1 MNRAALLIAQIT
13 DCHIGFDPSDP
24 DEDNVRRLRA
34 VLGQLATGPDRPDL
48 VLLTGDLTARGH
60 ADDYERLAEV
70 LAGYDLPVRLMI
82 GNHDQRE
89 AMRKAFPDLP
99 GGTPDLPGGNGFI
112 QFVAALPG
120 LRVIA
125 LDTVET
131 GRHAGAFCDARAEWL
146 GEHLDADP
154 HTPVLIAMHHPPIV
168 SGIDWLDGGD
178 DEPWIA
184 RFAATIAGRP
194 QVRAIVTGHLHRT
207 IFTTVAGVPLSV
219 CPSCAP
225 AVSLDLRAVD
235 ARHPDGRAMVAGEP
249 AGYALHRWDGG
260 GLVSHFGAVLPD
272 RPWPTLASF
281 DSSMQETVRQNERER
296 FS

>member
-34 VLGQLATGPDRPDL
+34 VLDQLARGPDRPDL

-60 ADDYERLAEV
+60 AADYARLAEV

-82 GNHDQRE
+82 GNHDQRG
-89 AMRKAFPDLP
+89 AMLSAFPDMP
-99 GGTPDLPGGNGFI
+99 GDDGFL

-125 LDTVET
+125 LDTVEA
-131 GRHAGAFCDARAEWL
+131 GRHAGAFCDARAAWL
-146 GEHLDADP
+146 GEQLDADP
-154 HTPVLIAMHHPPIV
+154 QTPVLIAMHHPPIV

-184 RFAATIAGRP
+184 RFAAAIAVRP
-194 QVRAIVTGHLHRT
+194 QVRAIVAGHLHRT

-225 AVSLDLRAVD
+225 AVSLDLRAID

-260 GLVSHFGAVLPD
+260 VLVSHFGAVLPD

-281 DSSMQETVRQNERER
+281 DGSMQETVLQNERER
-296 FS
+296 SF

>member
-34 VLGQLATGPDRPDL
+34 VLNQLASGPDLPDL

-60 ADDYERLAEV
+60 ADDYARLAGV
-70 LAGYDLPVRLMI
+70 LAEYNLPVRLMI
-82 GNHDQRE
+82 GNHDQRG
-89 AMRKAFPDLP
+89 AMLTAFPDMP
-99 GGTPDLPGGNGFI
+99 VGNGFM
-112 QFVAALPG
+112 QFVTALPG
-120 LRVIA
+120 FRVIA
-125 LDTVET
+125 LDTVEA
-131 GRHAGAFCDARAEWL
+131 GRHAGAFCDARAAWL
-146 GEHLDADP
+146 SAHLDADP

-184 RFAATIAGRP
+184 RFATTIAGRP

-225 AVSLDLRAVD
+225 AVSLDLRAID
-235 ARHPDGRAMVAGEP
+235 AGYPDGRAMVADEP
-249 AGYALHRWDGG
+249 AGYALHRWDGA

-272 RPWPTLASF
+272 RPWATLASF
-281 DSSMQETVRQNERER
+281 DGSMQETVRQNERER